1 MDYKEMII
9 TLAGLI
15 FVIALSLTIYK
26 KNIRKNA
33 KGKEIK
39 FVASFLSI
47 GLTSSLAYGLEF
59 KGLPYALPAYVIMVY
74 MLQYGISQKF
84 IDMVFKV
91 AKAYFKK
98 KTGIEIEE
106 E

>member
-1 MDYKEMII
+1 MSYKEMVI
-9 TLAGLI
+9 TLAVLI

-59 KGLPYALPAYVIMVY
+59 KGLPYALPAYVIIVY

-98 KTGIEIEE
+98 KTGIEIKEE
-106 E
+106 

>member
-1 MDYKEMII
+1 MNYKEMIF

-15 FVIALSLTIYK
+15 FIIALSLTIYK

-33 KGKEIK
+33 KGTEIK
-39 FVASFLSI
+39 LVAGFLSI

-59 KGLPYALPAYVIMVY
+59 KGLPFALPAYVIMVY
-74 MLQYGISQKF
+74 MLQYGISQKV
-84 IDMVFKV
+84 IDTVFKV